1 MAIIALQYTVKT
13 TAPGS
18 NPAPRTEKAEGG
30 QGSLFSVK
38 YLPEEMYR
46 LNYVS
51 FSKVFTYIIINVLYT
66 VKYIIQLELHGMC

>member
-18 NPAPRTEKAEGG
+18 NPAPRTGKAEGG

-38 YLPEEMYR
+38 YLPEEMYS
-46 LNYVS
+46 LNYVG
-51 FSKVFTYIIINVLYT
+51 FYIYNYKCAVYSIVYNPA
-66 VKYIIQLELHGMC
+66 